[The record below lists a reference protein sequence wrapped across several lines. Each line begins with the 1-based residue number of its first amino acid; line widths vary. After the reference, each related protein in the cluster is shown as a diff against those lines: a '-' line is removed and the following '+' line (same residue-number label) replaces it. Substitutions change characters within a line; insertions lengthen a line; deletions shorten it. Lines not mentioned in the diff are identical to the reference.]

1 MKSAMTVFTEPKGGM
16 YLHRLQAILADVFRE
31 RLGFGF
37 LVQFVLQTLETIDE
51 IFISQTDVKIN
62 GANLLDFLES
72 LGRTRYCHDIS

>member
-1 MKSAMTVFTEPKGGM
+1 M

-72 LGRTRYCHDIS
+72 LGRTRYCHDIR